1 MFRLQP
7 LAEEADE
14 RGQPVCRRGCHQPGA
29 GPRERFHLVAPVRP
43 GDGEFL
49 VCEGPPLEAGAVYA
63 DPTRPGEWIQVQ
75 SQPAPRRLRVLR
87 ACGGSLS
94 RFHDRGAVWTLVRS
108 ALPWRIMLSRP
119 RAATGSRVVC
129 PQGSPA
135 APWLGAPRAA
145 HRCRVWVERPVLG
158 GFFAAR
164 LECPTCGYAG
174 PALVRRGGTGRRTA
188 PNLPTCQ
195 PEGA

>member
-1 MFRLQP
+1 MLRLQR
-7 LAEEADE
+7 LEEEVDE
-14 RGQPVCRRGCHQPGA
+14 GLQPVCQRGCHRGA
-29 GPRERFHLVAPVRP
+29 GPRDRFHLVAPVRP
-43 GDGEFL
+43 GDAEFL
-49 VCEGPPLEAGAVYA
+49 VCAGTALERGAVYT

-75 SQPAPRRLRVLR
+75 SQPAPRRARVLR
-87 ACGGSLS
+87 ACGGSIS

-108 ALPWRIMLSRP
+108 AAPWRITLGRP
-119 RAATGSRVVC
+119 RTSTGARVVC
-129 PQGSPA
+129 PQGSPT

-145 HRCRVWVERPVLG
+145 HRCQIWVERPVLG

-174 PALVRRGGTGRRTA
+174 PALVRRSGTSPRPPA
-188 PNLPTCQ
+188 NLPPGE